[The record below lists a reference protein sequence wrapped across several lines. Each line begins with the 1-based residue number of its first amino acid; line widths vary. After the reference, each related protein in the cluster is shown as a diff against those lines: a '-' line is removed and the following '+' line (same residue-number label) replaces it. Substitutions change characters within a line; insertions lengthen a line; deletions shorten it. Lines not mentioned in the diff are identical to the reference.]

1 MPEAMPNHCRLCL
14 EVGHNRATCLRRLAA
29 DIELKEK
36 ELAYLRDEYTR
47 RACVKE
53 GIDKEDEKKRRA
65 KQAATT
71 KTPAAS
77 QSNEKHSKAEKC
89 QIVTARVSGRAS
101 RQLLGTAPNS
111 RCGVKPAC
119 VHVVGLIRV
128 PRARH

>member
-1 MPEAMPNHCRLCL
+1 MPEAMPKHCRLCL
-14 EVGHNRATCLRRLAA
+14 EVGHNTATCLRRLAA

-53 GIDKEDEKKRRA
+53 GIDKEDEKKRRT

-77 QSNEKHSKAEKC
+77 QSNEKHSKAGKMPDSDS
-89 QIVTARVSGRAS
+89 TAEWESVPPTSGHRS
-101 RQLLGTAPNS
+101 
-111 RCGVKPAC
+111 K
-119 VHVVGLIRV
+119 
-128 PRARH
+128 